1 MTQLLEIKQ
10 LNKAYEKSEFSL
22 NNISF
27 SINKNEAVG
36 LIGQNGSGKT
46 TLINTIV
53 GNRLKESGDIY
64 FFGTDIT
71 QDDYQYKEQIGV
83 VFDDLRVPNKLKI
96 NDIDKVFNKIFETW
110 DSEQFFSLIEQFELP
125 QTNIINTF
133 SRGMR
138 MKTALAIA
146 LAHDS
151 KLLIL
156 DEATAGMDVSGREQ
170 VMEILEDFIS
180 EGKSILLS
188 SHISEDIEQLAT
200 KLVFMKDGKVILEE
214 EKDKLITNYGIVKQP
229 VEDFNIPNELI
240 VASRIRKQEHITL
253 VNDYTTLAEAEQL
266 QQIDDATKII
276 MRGEIY

>member
-1 MTQLLEIKQ
+1 MMTRLLEIKE
-10 LNKAYEKSEFSL
+10 LNKAYEKSDFSL
-22 NNISF
+22 DNVSF
-27 SINKNEAVG
+27 AIDKSEVVG

-53 GNRLKESGDIY
+53 GNRLKDSGDIS
-64 FFGTDIT
+64 FFEKNIT
-71 QDDYQYKEQIGV
+71 QDDYRYKEQIGV
-83 VFDDLRVPNKLKI
+83 VFDDLRVPNKLTIKDI
-96 NDIDKVFNKIFETW
+96 NKVFNTIFQTW
-110 DSEQFFSLIEQFELP
+110 DSNQFFSLIDQFGLP
-125 QTNIINTF
+125 QTNMINTF

-170 VMEILEDFIS
+170 VMEILEDFIN
-180 EGKSILLS
+180 EGNSILIS

-214 EKDKLITNYGIVKQP
+214 EKDKLLSTYGIVKQP
-229 VEDFNIPNELI
+229 VEAFNIPNELI

-253 VNDYTTLAEAEQL
+253 VNDYTALAEAEPL
-266 QQIDDATKII
+266 EQIDEATKII
-276 MRGEIY
+276 MRGEI

>member
-1 MTQLLEIKQ
+1 MMTRILEIKE
-10 LNKAYEKSEFSL
+10 LNKSYEKSDFSL
-22 NNISF
+22 DNVSF
-27 SINKNEAVG
+27 AIDKSEVVG

-53 GNRLKESGDIY
+53 GNRLKDSGDIS
-64 FFGTDIT
+64 FFEKNIT
-71 QDDYQYKEQIGV
+71 QDDYRYKEQIGV
-83 VFDDLRVPNKLKI
+83 VFDDLRVPNKLTIKDI
-96 NDIDKVFNKIFETW
+96 NKVFNTIFQTW
-110 DSEQFFSLIEQFELP
+110 DSDQFFSLIDQFELP
-125 QTNIINTF
+125 QTNMINTF

-156 DEATAGMDVSGREQ
+156 DEVTAGMDVSGREQ
-170 VMEILEDFIS
+170 VMEILEDFIN
-180 EGKSILLS
+180 EGNSILIS

-214 EKDKLITNYGIVKQP
+214 EKDQLLSTYGIVKQP
-229 VEDFNIPNELI
+229 VEAFNIPNELI

-253 VNDYTTLAEAEQL
+253 VNDYTALAEAEPL
-266 QQIDDATKII
+266 EQIDEATKII
-276 MRGEIY
+276 MRGEI

>member
-1 MTQLLEIKQ
+1 MAQLLDIKQ
-10 LNKAYEKSEFSL
+10 LNKTYEKSNFSL
-22 NNISF
+22 DNISF
-27 SINKNEAVG
+27 SIDKNEVVG

-53 GNRLKESGDIY
+53 GNRSKDSGDIS
-64 FFGTDIT
+64 FFSKTIT
-71 QDDYQYKEQIGV
+71 QDNYRYKEQIGV
-83 VFDDLRVPNKLKI
+83 VFDDLRVPNKLTIKGI
-96 NDIDKVFNKIFETW
+96 NQVFNTIFETW
-110 DSEQFFSLIEQFELP
+110 NSERFLSLIEQFELP
-125 QTNIINTF
+125 QTNMISTF

-138 MKTALAIA
+138 MKSALAIA

-170 VMEILEDFIS
+170 VMEMLEDFIND
-180 EGKSILLS
+180 GNSILIS

-214 EKDKLITNYGIVKQP
+214 EKDKLLTTYGIIKQP
-229 VEDFNIPNELI
+229 MESFNIPNELI

-253 VNDYTTLAEAEQL
+253 VNDYTAIAEAEQL
-266 QQIDDATKII
+266 QQIDEATKII
-276 MRGEIY
+276 MRGET

>member
-1 MTQLLEIKQ
+1 MTRLLEIKE
-10 LNKAYEKSEFSL
+10 LNKVYEKSDFSL
-22 NNISF
+22 DNVSF
-27 SINKNEAVG
+27 SIDKNEVIG

-53 GNRLKESGDIY
+53 GNMLKDSGDIS
-64 FFGTDIT
+64 FFEKNIT
-71 QDDYQYKEQIGV
+71 PDDYRYKEQIGV
-83 VFDDLRVPNKLKI
+83 VFDDLRVPNKLTIKDI
-96 NDIDKVFNKIFETW
+96 NKVFKTIFQTW
-110 DSEQFFSLIEQFELP
+110 NSDQFFSLIDQFELP
-125 QTNIINTF
+125 QTNMINTF

-170 VMEILEDFIS
+170 VMEILEDFIN
-180 EGKSILLS
+180 EGNSILIS

-214 EKDKLITNYGIVKQP
+214 EKDKLLSTYGIVKQP
-229 VEDFNIPNELI
+229 VEAFNIPNELI

-253 VNDYTTLAEAEQL
+253 VNDYTALAEAEPL
-266 QQIDDATKII
+266 EQIDEATKII
-276 MRGEIY
+276 MRGEI

>member
-1 MTQLLEIKQ
+1 MAQLLDIKQ
-10 LNKAYEKSEFSL
+10 LNKTYEKSNFSL
-22 NNISF
+22 DNISF
-27 SINKNEAVG
+27 SIDKNEVVG

-53 GNRLKESGDIY
+53 GNRSKDSGDIS
-64 FFGTDIT
+64 FFSKTIT
-71 QDDYQYKEQIGV
+71 QDDYRYKEQIGV
-83 VFDDLRVPNKLKI
+83 VFDDLRVPNKLTIKGI
-96 NDIDKVFNKIFETW
+96 NQVFNTIFETW
-110 DSEQFFSLIEQFELP
+110 NSERFLSLIEQFELP
-125 QTNIINTF
+125 QTNMISTF

-138 MKTALAIA
+138 MKSALAIA

-170 VMEILEDFIS
+170 VMEMLEDFIND
-180 EGKSILLS
+180 GNSILIS

-214 EKDKLITNYGIVKQP
+214 EKDKLLTTYGIIKQP
-229 VEDFNIPNELI
+229 MESFNIPNELI

-253 VNDYTTLAEAEQL
+253 VNDYTAIAEAEQL
-266 QQIDDATKII
+266 QQIDEATKII
-276 MRGEIY
+276 MRGET

>member
-1 MTQLLEIKQ
+1 MTQLLDIKQ
-10 LNKAYEKSEFSL
+10 LNKTYEKSNFSL
-22 NNISF
+22 DNISF
-27 SINKNEAVG
+27 SIDKNEVVG

-53 GNRLKESGDIY
+53 GNRSKDSGDIS
-64 FFGTDIT
+64 FFSKTIT
-71 QDDYQYKEQIGV
+71 QDDYRYKEKIGV
-83 VFDDLRVPNKLKI
+83 VFDDLRVPNKLTIKDI
-96 NDIDKVFNKIFETW
+96 NQVFNTIFETW
-110 DSEQFFSLIEQFELP
+110 NSERFFSLIEKFELP
-125 QTNIINTF
+125 KTIMISTF

-138 MKTALAIA
+138 MKSALAIA

-170 VMEILEDFIS
+170 VMEMLEGFIN
-180 EGKSILLS
+180 EGNSILIS

-214 EKDKLITNYGIVKQP
+214 EKDKLLTTYGIIKQP
-229 VEDFNIPNELI
+229 MESFNIPNELI

-253 VNDYTTLAEAEQL
+253 VNDYTAIAEAEQL
-266 QQIDDATKII
+266 QQIDEATKII
-276 MRGEIY
+276 MRGET

>member
-1 MTQLLEIKQ
+1 MTQLLDIKQ
-10 LNKAYEKSEFSL
+10 LNKTYEKSNFSL
-22 NNISF
+22 DNISF
-27 SINKNEAVG
+27 SIDKNEVVG

-53 GNRLKESGDIY
+53 GNRSKDSGDIS
-64 FFGTDIT
+64 FFGKTIT
-71 QDDYQYKEQIGV
+71 QDDYRYKEKIGV
-83 VFDDLRVPNKLKI
+83 VFDDLRVPNKLTIKDI
-96 NDIDKVFNKIFETW
+96 NQVFNTIFETW
-110 DSEQFFSLIEQFELP
+110 NSERFFSLIEKFELP
-125 QTNIINTF
+125 KTIMISTF

-138 MKTALAIA
+138 MKSALAIA

-170 VMEILEDFIS
+170 VMEMLEGFIN
-180 EGKSILLS
+180 EGNSILIS

-214 EKDKLITNYGIVKQP
+214 EKDKLLTTYGIIKQP
-229 VEDFNIPNELI
+229 MESFNIPNELI

-253 VNDYTTLAEAEQL
+253 VNDYTAIAEAEQL
-266 QQIDDATKII
+266 QQIDEATKII
-276 MRGEIY
+276 MRGET

>member
-170 VMEILEDFIS
+170 VMEILEDFIN

-253 VNDYTTLAEAEQL
+253 VNDYTILAEAEQL

>member
-1 MTQLLEIKQ
+1 MTRLLEIKE
-10 LNKAYEKSEFSL
+10 LNKAYEKSDFSL
-22 NNISF
+22 DNVSF
-27 SINKNEAVG
+27 AIDKNEVVG

-53 GNRLKESGDIY
+53 GNRLKDSGDIS
-64 FFGTDIT
+64 FFEKNIT
-71 QDDYQYKEQIGV
+71 QDDYRYKEQIGV
-83 VFDDLRVPNKLKI
+83 VFDDLRVPNKLTIKDI
-96 NDIDKVFNKIFETW
+96 NKVFNTIFQTW
-110 DSEQFFSLIEQFELP
+110 DSDQFFSLIDQFELP
-125 QTNIINTF
+125 QTNMINTF

-138 MKTALAIA
+138 MKAALAIA

-170 VMEILEDFIS
+170 VMEILEDFIN
-180 EGKSILLS
+180 EGNSILIS

-214 EKDKLITNYGIVKQP
+214 EKDKLLSTYGIVKQP
-229 VEDFNIPNELI
+229 VEAFNIPNELI

-253 VNDYTTLAEAEQL
+253 VNDYTALAEAEPL
-266 QQIDDATKII
+266 EQIDEATKII
-276 MRGEIY
+276 MRGEI

>member
-1 MTQLLEIKQ
+1 MTRLLEIKE
-10 LNKAYEKSEFSL
+10 LNKAYEKSDFSL
-22 NNISF
+22 DNVSF
-27 SINKNEAVG
+27 SIDKNEVIG

-53 GNRLKESGDIY
+53 GNRLKDSGDIS
-64 FFGTDIT
+64 FFEKNIT
-71 QDDYQYKEQIGV
+71 QNDYRYKEQIGV
-83 VFDDLRVPNKLKI
+83 VFDDLRVPNKLTIKDI
-96 NDIDKVFNKIFETW
+96 NKVFKTIFQTC
-110 DSEQFFSLIEQFELP
+110 DSDQFFSLIDQFELP
-125 QTNIINTF
+125 QTNMINTF

-170 VMEILEDFIS
+170 VMEILEDFIN
-180 EGKSILLS
+180 EENSILIS

-200 KLVFMKDGKVILEE
+200 KLVFMKDGKTILEE
-214 EKDKLITNYGIVKQP
+214 EKDRLLSTYGIVKQP
-229 VEDFNIPNELI
+229 VEAFNIPNELI

-253 VNDYTTLAEAEQL
+253 VNDYTALAEAEPL
-266 QQIDDATKII
+266 EQIDDATKII
-276 MRGEIY
+276 MRGEI

>member
-1 MTQLLEIKQ
+1 MTRLLEIKE
-10 LNKAYEKSEFSL
+10 LNKAYEKSDFSL
-22 NNISF
+22 DNVSF
-27 SINKNEAVG
+27 AIDKNEVVG

-53 GNRLKESGDIY
+53 GNRLKDSGDIS
-64 FFGTDIT
+64 FFEKNIT
-71 QDDYQYKEQIGV
+71 QDDYRYKEQIGV
-83 VFDDLRVPNKLKI
+83 VFDDLRVPNKLTIKDI
-96 NDIDKVFNKIFETW
+96 NKVFNTIFQTW
-110 DSEQFFSLIEQFELP
+110 DSNQFFSLIDQFELP
-125 QTNIINTF
+125 QTNMINTF

-170 VMEILEDFIS
+170 VMEILEDFIN
-180 EGKSILLS
+180 EGNSILIS

-214 EKDKLITNYGIVKQP
+214 EKDKLLSTYGIVKQP
-229 VEDFNIPNELI
+229 VEAFNIPNELI

-253 VNDYTTLAEAEQL
+253 VNDYTALAEAEPL
-266 QQIDDATKII
+266 EQIDEATKII
-276 MRGEIY
+276 MRGEI

>member
-170 VMEILEDFIS
+170 VMEILEDFIN

>member
-1 MTQLLEIKQ
+1 MMTRLLEIKE
-10 LNKAYEKSEFSL
+10 LNKAYEKSDFSL
-22 NNISF
+22 DNVSF
-27 SINKNEAVG
+27 SIDKSEVVG

-53 GNRLKESGDIY
+53 GNRLKNSGDIS
-64 FFGTDIT
+64 FFEKNIT
-71 QDDYQYKEQIGV
+71 QDDYRYKEQIGV
-83 VFDDLRVPNKLKI
+83 VFDDLRVPNKLTIKDI
-96 NDIDKVFNKIFETW
+96 NKVFNTIFQTW
-110 DSEQFFSLIEQFELP
+110 DSEQFFSLIDQFELP
-125 QTNIINTF
+125 QTNMINTF

-170 VMEILEDFIS
+170 VMEILEDFIN
-180 EGKSILLS
+180 EGNSILIS

-214 EKDKLITNYGIVKQP
+214 EKDKLLSTYGIVKQP
-229 VEDFNIPNELI
+229 VEAFNIPNELI

-253 VNDYTTLAEAEQL
+253 VNDYTALAEAEPL
-266 QQIDDATKII
+266 EQIDEATKII
-276 MRGEIY
+276 MRGEI

>member
-1 MTQLLEIKQ
+1 MTQLLDIKQ
-10 LNKAYEKSEFSL
+10 LNKTYEKSNFSL
-22 NNISF
+22 DNISF
-27 SINKNEAVG
+27 SIDKNEVVG

-53 GNRLKESGDIY
+53 GNRSKDSGDIS
-64 FFGTDIT
+64 FFGKTIT
-71 QDDYQYKEQIGV
+71 QDDYRYKEKIGV
-83 VFDDLRVPNKLKI
+83 VFDDLRVPNKLTIKDI
-96 NDIDKVFNKIFETW
+96 NQVFNTIFETW
-110 DSEQFFSLIEQFELP
+110 NSERFFSLIEKFELP
-125 QTNIINTF
+125 KTIMISTF

-138 MKTALAIA
+138 MKSALAIA

-170 VMEILEDFIS
+170 VMEMLEGFIN
-180 EGKSILLS
+180 EGNSILIS

-214 EKDKLITNYGIVKQP
+214 EKDKLLTTYGIIKQP
-229 VEDFNIPNELI
+229 MESFNIPNKLI

-253 VNDYTTLAEAEQL
+253 VNDYTAIAEAEQL
-266 QQIDDATKII
+266 QQIDEATKII
-276 MRGEIY
+276 MRGET